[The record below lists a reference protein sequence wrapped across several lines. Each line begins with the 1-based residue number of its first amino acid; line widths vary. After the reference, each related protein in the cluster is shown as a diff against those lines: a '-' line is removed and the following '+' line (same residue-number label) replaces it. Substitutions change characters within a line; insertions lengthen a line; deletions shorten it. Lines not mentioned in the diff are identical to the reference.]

1 MRPTSSL
8 LDSFITRRQH
18 GRKALAVLLDPDD
31 FTEPSLRD
39 LLARVAAHPIDYFF
53 VGGSLVLS
61 AHQAALIALLKAHSE
76 VPVLLFPSHNLH
88 LEGPADGLLLLSLIS
103 GRNPE
108 FLIGQH
114 VVAAPRLRASGLELL
129 PTGYLLVDSGRPT
142 TASYMSGTAPL
153 PHDKPGIA
161 ACTALAG
168 EQLGLRLTYLDGG
181 SGAQWPVS
189 AAMIAAVRAT
199 VDTPLIVGGGL
210 NTGEKI
216 AAALAAGADV
226 VVVGNRIT
234 EAPEF
239 LAEAVAAVRT
249 TDLTDF
255 NGLNGFFGVPPVAST

>member
-1 MRPTSSL
+1 MRLASSL
-8 LDSFITRRQH
+8 LDSFIARRQH

-31 FTEPSLRD
+31 FTEPGLRD
-39 LLARVAAHPIDYFF
+39 LLARAAAHPVDYFF

-61 AHQAALIALLKAHSE
+61 AHQAALLALLRAHSG
-76 VPVLLFPSHNLH
+76 VPVLLFPSHSLH

-142 TASYMSGTAPL
+142 TASYVSGTAPL

-161 ACTALAG
+161 AATALAG

-226 VVVGNRIT
+226 VVVGNRIA
-234 EAPEF
+234 ESPEF
-239 LAEAVAAVRT
+239 LAEAVAAVNHDRR
-249 TDLTDF
+249 
-255 NGLNGFFGVPPVAST
+255 LNGF